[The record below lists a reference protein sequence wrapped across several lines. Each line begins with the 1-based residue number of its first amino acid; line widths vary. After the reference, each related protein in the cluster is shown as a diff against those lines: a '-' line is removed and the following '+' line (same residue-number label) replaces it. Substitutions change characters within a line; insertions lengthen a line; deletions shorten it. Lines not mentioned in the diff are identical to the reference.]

1 MRRSFLAVVAA
12 VFSLVLLSTSGAY
25 SGTFPFGDEPYRAN
39 LWHDPEIATGC
50 LKWNWQQHHWNDYCV
65 FYVHPKAYI
74 YPRASRTVLRS
85 RG

>member
-25 SGTFPFGDEPYRAN
+25 SGTYPFDDEPHRLN
-39 LWHDPEIATGC
+39 LWHDPEIASGC
-50 LKWNWQQHHWNDYCV
+50 WKWNWQQHHWNDYCAV
-65 FYVHPKAYI
+65 YVHPKAYM

-85 RG
+85 RI